1 MVACWLHLQLCHSS
15 SGGSESPVR
24 EGGSG
29 GREGKRGKG
38 GEERILLYA
47 AKHWQQ
53 SLSGKAYAPTVGS
66 WSLVLEGAEKT
77 LFAKY
82 YMSVLSFLRST

>member
-1 MVACWLHLQLCHSS
+1 MEAVSLSKGR
-15 SGGSESPVR
+15 GG
-24 EGGSG
+24 G

-38 GEERILLYA
+38 GEECILLYA

-53 SLSGKAYAPTVGS
+53 SLSGKSSCSHCGILVPGS
-66 WSLVLEGAEKT
+66 RGSREDLICKVL
-77 LFAKY
+77 